1 RFSTRNPRRLDRL
14 EYSGGEQVWADVQMG
29 HEAAFKTITGPIFEF
44 GAPDAI
50 LQMWAAF
57 IHELVE
63 GRPLKTFAACATPE
77 ETTLSHRLFTAALDS
92 HRSRSVVAIG

>member
-1 RFSTRNPRRLDRL
+1 
-14 EYSGGEQVWADVQMG
+14 MG

-77 ETTLSHRLFTAALDS
+77 ETALSHRLFTAALDS
-92 HRSRSVVAIG
+92 HRSRSVVARVVATMARGTGGIPFLSQDGA